1 MENLENL
8 IESLPEFVSYIIL
21 GFVFLRIFRYVS
33 TIKNSD
39 EYEHVIWESILVGF
53 ALKSCFGLIP
63 FSINKIIDTIGII
76 ITTIIIAILS
86 AKLFSSKFIDIFL
99 RKIGVYRTRHKYIWQ
114 DIEDKDY
121 ATYIN
126 AINPNTKEA
135 YYGTL
140 KYYEDYERHPQIVL
154 QSYKYWEDY
163 NDEPKLDCSNN
174 PEYVVLL
181 DTTQFSVITISYDS
195 DSDKVKNKDE
205 NKPKTK
211 FLKKKFNRR
220 IKYGTPQN
228 FV

>member
-63 FSINKIIDTIGII
+63 FS
-76 ITTIIIAILS
+76 
-86 AKLFSSKFIDIFL
+86 
-99 RKIGVYRTRHKYIWQ
+99 
-114 DIEDKDY
+114 
-121 ATYIN
+121 
-126 AINPNTKEA
+126 INPNTKEA